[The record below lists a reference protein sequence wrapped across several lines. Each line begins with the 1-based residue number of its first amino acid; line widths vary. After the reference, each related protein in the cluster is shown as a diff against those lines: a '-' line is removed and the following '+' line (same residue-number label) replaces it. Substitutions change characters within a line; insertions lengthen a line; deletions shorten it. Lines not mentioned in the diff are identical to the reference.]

1 MFNLSHPKLVTLAET
16 EGYADVVEFLEDR
29 AQDSVRPAICTATD
43 CDHTADLEPDQR
55 GGFCE
60 NCARPT
66 MQSGLVI
73 AGVI

>member
-1 MFNLSHPKLVTLAET
+1 MSSLSHPKLVTLAET
-16 EGYADVVEFLEDR
+16 EGFADVAEFLEDH
-29 AQDSVRPAICTATD
+29 AQGSVMPAICVATD

-55 GGFCE
+55 SGFCE
-60 NCARPT
+60 KCGRPT